1 MQIFRAGMYL
11 QDGQEPEELI
21 GGRGGIEY
29 PVKASGGKY
38 LRLWYLHKAL
48 FH

>member
-11 QDGQEPEELI
+11 QDRQEPEELI

-29 PVKASGGKY
+29 SVKASGGKY

-48 FH
+48 VH